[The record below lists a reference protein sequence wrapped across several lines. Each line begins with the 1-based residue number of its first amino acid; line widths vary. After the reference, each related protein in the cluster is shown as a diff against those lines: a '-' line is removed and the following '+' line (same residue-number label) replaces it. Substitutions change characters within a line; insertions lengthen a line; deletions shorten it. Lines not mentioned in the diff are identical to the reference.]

1 VVKAAFSVL
10 SVFYPLLV
18 LALLR
23 FFGGSSLGSLLK
35 LYPLIMNVAFLVSFG
50 LSLFYPPTQVFKL
63 ALLSDS
69 SIRNS
74 MHLPAIE
81 SYCHN
86 VTKVWCVFFVVNAL
100 ICSYTIWLSPDWVWA
115 LYNGCIA
122 YIIMGIIFAVEWLVR
137 RKVKKS
143 FA

>member
-1 VVKAAFSVL
+1 VVKIVFSVL
-10 SVFYPLLV
+10 SVFYPVLV
-18 LALLR
+18 LFILR
-23 FFGGSSLGSLLK
+23 FFGGASLGGLLK
-35 LYPLIMNVAFLVSFG
+35 LYPLLINIAFLVSFG

-63 ALLSDS
+63 ALLSDN

-74 MHLPAIE
+74 MHLPVIE
-81 SYCHN
+81 NYCRN
-86 VTKVWCVFFVVNAL
+86 VTKVWCVFFIANAS
-100 ICSYTIWLSPDWVWA
+100 ICSYTIWYSPDWVWA

-122 YIIMGIIFAVEWLVR
+122 YIIMGIIFAAEWLVR